1 MKKQA
6 YTKPAVWV
14 VRIQQRCH
22 LLNMSDGKNVY
33 GKTVSG
39 EYQMSRQSSDWD
51 DDE

>member
-14 VRIQQRCH
+14 VRIQQKRH
-22 LLNMSDGKNVY
+22 LLDGSGNKVY

-39 EYQMSRQSSDWD
+39 EYQMSRQSSVWD
-51 DDE
+51 DEE